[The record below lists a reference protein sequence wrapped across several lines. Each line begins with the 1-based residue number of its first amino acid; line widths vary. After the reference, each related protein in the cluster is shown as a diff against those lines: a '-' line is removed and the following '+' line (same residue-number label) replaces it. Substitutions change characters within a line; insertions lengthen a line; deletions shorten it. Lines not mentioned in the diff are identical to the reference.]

1 MIRRVELLIAPRDAA
16 TVDPNEVARCL
27 ARPLNSPQLVHRSTK
42 QGQMIVCAYE
52 GQCATVN
59 TADTEDLSITEGRW
73 PEPVGLRLVVSSDP
87 EQPCWTIDID
97 RYGLRPLYF
106 GFDRRRRPVVSTRP
120 EMVAALI
127 KSRLSA
133 QALAEHLLV
142 GYTLDN
148 HSIFE
153 DVFRLRPQRR
163 LSYGQRVGLRVVK
176 TCDEAATPGRAR
188 QQPPQSR
195 EQWIEAITP
204 MVTDAFDRGYAMELS
219 GGVDSRLVLA
229 IGLHGGATPRL
240 AFTLGE
246 LDDDDVKIA
255 KLICDRCNIQHRT
268 VPVEIDPESIAVDA
282 YDFAMRSGFATN
294 ACSHAWMPAAF
305 EKLSALR
312 TGQIGG
318 GGGECAS
325 GFYYGPA
332 DFLRGSQA
340 LDEMWVRA
348 RLFKSGIELKK
359 IFGRIRGRLLAAD
372 VTKIAL
378 RNLRRGSG
386 AWREAS
392 DAFYLTQRVPNAGGP
407 VLSAS
412 ACWYDPVQPLLHLP
426 HIEWTRS
433 LSPGQ
438 RAHRRTQ
445 MRLIHQLYPDLG
457 EMRYS
462 NGRRYARS
470 RGAKIKQQLRRV
482 TLATTKIGR
491 RLGDRRVE
499 PDQGADVAAEAL
511 VQNESVREAI
521 RGLADRSELNVRS
534 KYIDRI
540 LAAPKRHEYELGVLL
555 TTAWAEQTA
564 KSIASQL
571 TSSTREAPLR
581 CAA

>member
-1 MIRRVELLIAPRDAA
+1 MIRRVELLIAPCDTAP
-16 TVDPNEVARCL
+16 VDPSEAGRCL
-27 ARPLNSPQLVHRSTK
+27 ARSLNSPQLVQRTTK
-42 QGQMIVCAYE
+42 NGQMIICTYE
-52 GQCATVN
+52 GQCAI
-59 TADTEDLSITEGRW
+59 AKRSDTEDLSITEGCW

-127 KSRLSA
+127 KSRLST
-133 QALAEHLLV
+133 QALAEQLLV

-153 DVFRLRPQRR
+153 DVFRLRPQKR
-163 LSYGQRVGLRVVK
+163 LSYGYRDGLRVVK
-176 TCDEAATPGRAR
+176 TCIEAETPGRVR
-188 QQPPQSR
+188 LQPPKSG
-195 EQWIEAITP
+195 EQWVKAITHT
-204 MVTDAFDRGYAMELS
+204 VTDAFERGYAMELS

-229 IGLHGGATPRL
+229 IGLHGGATPGM

-246 LDDDDVKIA
+246 HDDDDVKIA
-255 KLICDRCNIQHRT
+255 KLICDRCNIQHRI
-268 VPVEIDPESIAVDA
+268 VPVEIDPTSIAVDA

-332 DFLRGSQA
+332 DFLRGTRA
-340 LDEMWVRA
+340 LNELWVRA
-348 RLFKSGIELKK
+348 RLFKSGIDLKK

-372 VTKIAL
+372 VTKSAL
-378 RNLRRGSG
+378 RNLRTRAGT
-386 AWREAS
+386 WREVS
-392 DAFYLTQRVPNAGGP
+392 DAFYLSQRVPNAGGP

-433 LSPGQ
+433 LLPSQ

-445 MRLIHQLYPDLG
+445 MRLIHEIHPALG
-457 EMRYS
+457 EIRYS
-462 NGRRYARS
+462 NDRRYARS
-470 RGAKIKQQLRRV
+470 GGAKIKQQIRRL
-482 TLATTKIGR
+482 TLAATKIGH
-491 RLGDRRVE
+491 RLGNRRVG

-521 RGLADRSELNVRS
+521 RGLARSSEPNVRS
-534 KYIDRI
+534 KYIERM
-540 LAAPKRHEYELGVLL
+540 LGAPKRYEYELGVLL
-555 TTAWAEQTA
+555 SAAWAEQTA

-571 TSSTREAPLR
+571 QSSTRETPLR

>member
-1 MIRRVELLIAPRDAA
+1 MIRRAELLIAPWDAVA
-16 TVDPNEVARCL
+16 VDPSEAAQCL
-27 ARPLNSPQLVHRSTK
+27 ARSLYSPQLVQRTAKS
-42 QGQMIVCAYE
+42 GQMIVCAYE
-52 GQCATVN
+52 GQCAIADTS
-59 TADTEDLSITEGRW
+59 DTEDLSITEGRW

-87 EQPCWTIDID
+87 EQPSWTIDID
-97 RYGLRPLYF
+97 RYGLRPVYF

-133 QALAEHLLV
+133 RALAEQLLV

-148 HSIFE
+148 HCIFE
-153 DVFRLRPQRR
+153 DVFRLRPQMR
-163 LSYGQRVGLRVVK
+163 LSYESRAGLRVTK
-176 TCDEAATPGRAR
+176 ASGDTTTQNRA
-188 QQPPQSR
+188 QQSQNDD
-195 EQWIEAITP
+195 QWIEAIAPTII
-204 MVTDAFDRGYAMELS
+204 DAFDRGYAMELS

-229 IGLHGGATPRL
+229 IGLHAGVTPRM

-246 LDDDDVKIA
+246 QDDDDVTIA
-255 KLICDRCNIQHRT
+255 KLICDRCNIQHRIL
-268 VPVEIDPESIAVDA
+268 PVEIDPTGIAADA
-282 YDFAMRSGFATN
+282 YDFTMRSGFATN

-305 EKLSALR
+305 EKLSVLR

-332 DFLRGSQA
+332 DFLRGSRA
-340 LDEMWVRA
+340 LDELWVRA

-372 VTKIAL
+372 VTKTAL
-378 RNLRRGSG
+378 RSLRTGVG
-386 AWREAS
+386 GWREAS

-412 ACWYDPVQPLLHLP
+412 ACWYDPLQPLLHQP
-426 HIEWTRS
+426 HIEWTRT
-433 LSPGQ
+433 LTPGQ
-438 RAHRRTQ
+438 RVHRRTQ
-445 MRLIHQLYPDLG
+445 MTLIHQLHPALG
-457 EMRYS
+457 EIRYS

-470 RGAKIKQQLRRV
+470 RGAKVKQQMRRL
-482 TLATTKIGR
+482 TNSATKIRR
-491 RLGDRRVE
+491 RLGNRRVG

-521 RGLADRSELNVRS
+521 RGLTDRSELNLRS
-534 KYIDRI
+534 ERIERI
-540 LAAPKRHEYELGVLL
+540 LAAPKRYEYELGVLL
-555 TTAWAEQTA
+555 CTAWAEQTA
-564 KSIASQL
+564 KSIAIQL
-571 TSSTREAPLR
+571 QSSTRGAPLR

>member
-1 MIRRVELLIAPRDAA
+1 MIRRAELLIAPGDVLP
-16 TVDPNEVARCL
+16 VDSDETARCL
-27 ARPLNSPQLVHRSTK
+27 ARSLDSPQFVQCNTK
-42 QGQMIVCAYE
+42 NGQVIVCAYE
-52 GQCATVN
+52 GQDAIAATS
-59 TADTEDLSITEGRW
+59 DTEDLCITEGRW

-87 EQPCWTIDID
+87 EQPSWTIDID
-97 RYGLRPLYF
+97 RYGLRPVYF
-106 GFDRRRRPVVSTRP
+106 GFDRRRRPIVSTRP
-120 EMVAALI
+120 DIVAALI
-127 KSRLSA
+127 KGRLSV

-142 GYTLDN
+142 GYTLDD
-148 HSIFE
+148 HCIFE
-153 DVFRLRPQRR
+153 DVLRLRPQKR

-188 QQPPQSR
+188 SQPPKSC
-195 EQWIEAITP
+195 EPWIKAISPT
-204 MVTDAFDRGYAMELS
+204 VTDAFDRGYAMELS

-229 IGLHGGATPRL
+229 IGLHAGVAPRM

-246 LDDDDVKIA
+246 DDDDDVRIA
-255 KLICDRCNIQHRT
+255 RLICDRCNIQHR
-268 VPVEIDPESIAVDA
+268 VLPVEIDPTSIAADA
-282 YDFAMRSGFATN
+282 YDFAIRSGFATN
-294 ACSHAWMPAAF
+294 ACTHAWMPAAF
-305 EKLSALR
+305 QELSALR

-340 LDEMWVRA
+340 LDELWVRA

-372 VTKIAL
+372 VTKTAL
-378 RNLRRGSG
+378 RNLRMGTG
-386 AWREAS
+386 AWRDAS
-392 DAFYLTQRVPNAGGP
+392 DAFYLSQRVPNAGGP

-433 LSPGQ
+433 LTSSQ
-438 RAHRRTQ
+438 RAHRSTQ
-445 MRLIHQLYPDLG
+445 MTLIHELYPALG
-457 EMRYS
+457 EIRYS
-462 NGRRYARS
+462 GGRRYARS
-470 RGAKIKQQLRRV
+470 RGAKIKQQMRRFAV
-482 TLATTKIGR
+482 AATKIGH
-491 RLGDRRVE
+491 RLGNRRVG

-521 RGLADRSELNVRS
+521 RALAKCPELNLRSEHIERM
-534 KYIDRI
+534 
-540 LAAPKRHEYELGVLL
+540 LAAPKRYEYELGVLL
-555 TTAWAEQTA
+555 STAWAEQTA

-571 TSSTREAPLR
+571 QSSTREAPLR

>member
-1 MIRRVELLIAPRDAA
+1 MIRRVELLIAPLDAVP
-16 TVDPNEVARCL
+16 VDPSEAARCL
-27 ARPLNSPQLVHRSTK
+27 ARSLNSPQLVHRTTK

-52 GQCATVN
+52 GQCATAD
-59 TADTEDLSITEGRW
+59 TFDTEDFSITEGRW

-97 RYGLRPLYF
+97 RYGLRPLYY

-127 KSRLSA
+127 KSRLST
-133 QALAEHLLV
+133 QALAEQLLV

-153 DVFRLRPQRR
+153 DVFRLRPQKR

-176 TCDEAATPGRAR
+176 TCIEAATPGRAR
-188 QQPPQSR
+188 PQPPESG
-195 EQWIEAITP
+195 EQWIQAIAPT
-204 MVTDAFDRGYAMELS
+204 VTDAFDRGYAMELS

-229 IGLHGGATPRL
+229 IGLHGGVTPRI

-246 LDDDDVKIA
+246 HDDDDVKIA
-255 KLICDRCNIQHRT
+255 KLICDRCNIQHRIL
-268 VPVEIDPESIAVDA
+268 PVEIDPKSIAADA

-305 EKLSALR
+305 EKLSASR

-340 LDEMWVRA
+340 LDELWVRA
-348 RLFKSGIELKK
+348 RLFKSGVELKK

-372 VTKIAL
+372 VTKTAL
-378 RNLRRGSG
+378 RNLRTGAG
-386 AWREAS
+386 AWRAAS

-412 ACWYDPVQPLLHLP
+412 ACWYDPVQPLLHQP

-433 LSPGQ
+433 LSPSQ

-445 MRLIHQLYPDLG
+445 MRLIHELHPGLG
-457 EMRYS
+457 EIRYS

-470 RGAKIKQQLRRV
+470 RGAKIKQQMRR
-482 TLATTKIGR
+482 LSSAATKIGH
-491 RLGDRRVE
+491 RLGNRRVE
-499 PDQGADVAAEAL
+499 PDQGADVTAEAL
-511 VQNESVREAI
+511 VQNESVCQTI
-521 RGLADRSELNVRS
+521 QGLADRSELNVRCEF
-534 KYIDRI
+534 IDRM
-540 LAAPKRHEYELGVLL
+540 LAAPRRYEYELGVLL
-555 TTAWAEQTA
+555 STAWAEQTA

-571 TSSTREAPLR
+571 QSSTREAPLR
-581 CAA
+581 CAV